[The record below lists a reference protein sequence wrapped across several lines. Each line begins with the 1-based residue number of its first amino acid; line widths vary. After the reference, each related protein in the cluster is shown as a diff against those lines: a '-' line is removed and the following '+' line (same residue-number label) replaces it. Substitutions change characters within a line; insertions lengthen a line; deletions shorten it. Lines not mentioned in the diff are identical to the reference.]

1 MRGTARVPAWEGIEM
16 AKRIY
21 SREELIADHDYA
33 KPQVEAGY
41 RLHGGFD
48 SKGAY
53 ISPRTLNRWPAVHAW
68 QQALKDRGHDVI
80 DASVHLLKRGPYPT
94 AEQQKFLL
102 NAGDGESLWNGL
114 TITGIV
120 EARGAMLATVSAP
133 NFQNIVVED
142 LSETCLG
149 HLNKGLLEA
158 HGWDEGGT
166 KSKGIGG
173 HDDMWFAVRDALF
186 GKNAYPIPPV
196 PDSLARPETGRRM
209 PQIPKEYED
218 WILLLMNVL
227 MIEVRAENF
236 FSFCI
241 EVMRDPAN
249 FRDRRAAADHAAELV
264 SRIRTDEAIHVGYL
278 QTIVSELRSFTIKTV
293 DGKQVPGRTI
303 IDPVWEQMIEWHA
316 VTNADFTRVQSRDN
330 VVERLRKHPHGEAL
344 VAQFDA
350 LELEQAA

>member
-1 MRGTARVPAWEGIEM
+1 M
-16 AKRIY
+16 AKRLY

-33 KPQVEAGY
+33 KLQIEAGY

-48 SKGAY
+48 KKGEY
-53 ISPRTLNRWPAVHAW
+53 VSPRTLHRWPAVNEW
-68 QQALKDRGHDVI
+68 QQKLKERGAQII
-80 DASVHLLKRGPYPT
+80 DASSRLLKRGPYPT
-94 AEQQKFLL
+94 VEQQKFLL

-120 EARGAMLATVSAP
+120 EARGALLATVSAP
-133 NFQNIVVED
+133 DFQNIVVED
-142 LSETCLG
+142 LNETCLG

-186 GKNAYPIPPV
+186 GKNAYPIPTV
-196 PDSLARPETGRRM
+196 PDSLARPESGRRM
-209 PQIPKEYED
+209 PDVPKEYED
-218 WILLLMNVL
+218 WILLLMNIL

-241 EVMRDPAN
+241 DVMRDPHN

-264 SRIRTDEAIHVGYL
+264 NRIRTDEAIHVAYL
-278 QTIVSELRSFTIKTV
+278 QTVISELRAATIKTV
-293 DGKQVPGRTI
+293 DSKQVPGHTI
-303 IDPVWEQMIEWHA
+303 IDPVWEKMIEWHA
-316 VTNADFTRVQSRDN
+316 ITNADFTRDQSRDN
-330 VVERLRKHPHGEAL
+330 VVARLKKRPQGEAL

-350 LELEQAA
+350 LEYEAAA

>member
-1 MRGTARVPAWEGIEM
+1 MTKRV
-16 AKRIY
+16 Y

-33 KPQVEAGY
+33 EPQIEAGY

-48 SKGAY
+48 KRGTY
-53 ISPRTLNRWPAVHAW
+53 ISPRTLNRWPAVHEW
-68 QQALKDRGHDVI
+68 QKALVERGAPVI
-80 DASVHLLKRGPYPT
+80 DATTRLLKRGPYPT
-94 AEQQKFLL
+94 TEQQKFLL

-120 EARGAMLATVSAP
+120 EARGAMLAQAVAP
-133 NFQNIVVED
+133 DFQNIIVED

-196 PDSLARPETGRRM
+196 PESLGRPETGRRM
-209 PQIPKEYED
+209 AQVPKEYED
-218 WILLLMNVL
+218 WIRLLMNVL
-227 MIEVRAENF
+227 MIEGWAENF
-236 FSFCI
+236 FAFGI
-241 EVMRDPAN
+241 GGMRDPAS
-249 FRDRRAAADHAAELV
+249 FRDRRAAADHAADV
-264 SRIRTDEAIHVGYL
+264 VNRIRTDEAIHVGYL
-278 QTIVSELRSFTIKTV
+278 QTAISELRSLTIKTV
-293 DGKQVPGRTI
+293 DGAHVPGHTI

-316 VTNADFTRVQSRDN
+316 VTQADFSREQSRDN
-330 VVERLRKHPHGEAL
+330 VISRLRKRPQGDAL

-350 LELEQAA
+350 LEYEVAA

>member
-1 MRGTARVPAWEGIEM
+1 MTQ
-16 AKRIY
+16 RIY
-21 SREELIADHDYA
+21 SREEIIADHDYA
-33 KPQVEAGY
+33 EPQIEAGY

-48 SKGAY
+48 KRGTY
-53 ISPRTLNRWPAVHAW
+53 ISPRTRNRWPAVYAW
-68 QQALKDRGHDVI
+68 QQALKDRGAPVI
-80 DASVHLLKRGPYPT
+80 DASTRLLKRGPYPST
-94 AEQQKFLL
+94 EQQKFLL

-114 TITGIV
+114 TVTGIV
-120 EARGAMLATVSAP
+120 EARGAMLAQAVAP
-133 NFQNIVVED
+133 DFQAIVVED

-196 PDSLARPETGRRM
+196 PESLGRPEAGRRIA
-209 PQIPKEYED
+209 QVPKEYED

-236 FSFCI
+236 FAFCI
-241 EVMRDPAN
+241 DVMRDPGN
-249 FRDRRAAADHAAELV
+249 FRDRRAIADHAADLV
-264 SRIRTDEAIHVGYL
+264 NRIRTDEAIHVGYL
-278 QTIVSELRSFTIKTV
+278 QTAISELRSLTIRTV
-293 DGKQVPGRTI
+293 DGAQVPGHTL
-303 IDPVWEQMIEWHA
+303 IDPIWEQMIEWHA
-316 VTNADFTRVQSRDN
+316 VTNADFSRVQSRDN
-330 VVERLRKHPHGEAL
+330 VVSRLRKHPQGEAL

-350 LELEQAA
+350 LEYEAAA